1 MVSIIIPALN
11 EEESLPFLLENLA
24 SQEGDFEIIVADG
37 GSVDNTLTICKS
49 YPDIKI
55 ISCEKGRALQMNK
68 GAEIARGNTL
78 LFLHA
83 DTLLPRKGI
92 ITIEN
97 VMNDDRF
104 SAGSFLV
111 RFDHED
117 WILSFLA
124 RFTRINNR
132 YLTWGDHGIFIRR
145 SIFNEIGGYKNIPLM
160 EDLEIQKRVRRR
172 GKFIKLPLPVTTSS
186 RRFIQN
192 GILRQKLLNIAL
204 IMAYEIGVAPARIKK
219 FYSDHT

>member
-11 EEESLPFLLENLA
+11 EEESIPFLLENLA

-37 GSVDNTLTICKS
+37 GSADNTLTICKS

-55 ISCEKGRALQMNK
+55 ISSEKGRALQMNK

-92 ITIEN
+92 ETIEN

-104 SAGSFLV
+104 SAGSFFV
-111 RFDHED
+111 RFDNED
-117 WILSFLA
+117 GMLSFLA

-132 YLTWGDHGIFIRR
+132 YLTWGDQGIFIRR

-204 IMAYEIGVAPARIKK
+204 IMAYEIGVSPARIKK

>member
-1 MVSIIIPALN
+1 MVSIIIPTLN
-11 EEESLPFLLENLA
+11 EEESIPLLLENLA

-37 GSVDNTLTICKS
+37 GSADNTLTICKS

-55 ISCEKGRALQMNK
+55 ISSEKGRALQMNK
-68 GAEIARGNTL
+68 GAEIARGDTL

-92 ITIEN
+92 KTIEN
-97 VMNDDRF
+97 VMNDDKF
-104 SAGSFLV
+104 AAGSFFV

-117 WILSFLA
+117 RVLSFLA

-186 RRFIQN
+186 RRFIKN

-204 IMAYEIGVAPARIKK
+204 IMAYEIGVSPARIKR

>member
-11 EEESLPFLLENLA
+11 EEESIPLLLENLA

-37 GSVDNTLTICKS
+37 GSADNTLTICKS

-55 ISCEKGRALQMNK
+55 ISSEKGRALQMNK
-68 GAEIARGNTL
+68 GAEIARGDTL

-83 DTLLPRKGI
+83 DTLIPRKGI
-92 ITIEN
+92 KTIEN
-97 VMNDDRF
+97 VMNDDKI
-104 SAGSFLV
+104 SAGSFFA

-117 WILSFLA
+117 GMLSFLA

-132 YLTWGDHGIFIRR
+132 YLTWGDQGIFIRR
-145 SIFNEIGGYKNIPLM
+145 RIFNEIGGYKNIPLM

-192 GILRQKLLNIAL
+192 GVVRQQLLNIAL
-204 IMAYEIGVAPARIKK
+204 VMAYEIGVSPARIKR

>member
-11 EEESLPFLLENLA
+11 EEESIPFLLENLA
-24 SQEGDFEIIVADG
+24 SQEGNFEIIVADG
-37 GSVDNTLTICKS
+37 GSADNTLTICKS

-55 ISCEKGRALQMNK
+55 ISSEKGRALQMNK

-92 ITIEN
+92 KTIEN
-97 VMNDDRF
+97 VMNDDKI
-104 SAGSFLV
+104 SAGSFFA

-117 WILSFLA
+117 GMLSFLA

-192 GILRQKLLNIAL
+192 GVLRQKLLNIAL
-204 IMAYEIGVAPARIKK
+204 IMAFEIGVSPARIKK

>member
-1 MVSIIIPALN
+1 MVSIIIPTLN
-11 EEESLPFLLENLA
+11 EEESIPFLLENLA

-37 GSVDNTLTICKS
+37 GSADNTLTICKS

-55 ISCEKGRALQMNK
+55 IASEKSRALQMNK
-68 GAEIARGNTL
+68 GAEIARGSTL

-92 ITIEN
+92 ETIEN
-97 VMNDDRF
+97 VMNNDKF
-104 SAGSFLV
+104 AAGSFYA

-117 WILSFLA
+117 GILSFLA

-132 YLTWGDHGIFIRR
+132 YFTWGDHGIFIRR

-204 IMAYEIGVAPARIKK
+204 IMAYEIGVSPARIKK